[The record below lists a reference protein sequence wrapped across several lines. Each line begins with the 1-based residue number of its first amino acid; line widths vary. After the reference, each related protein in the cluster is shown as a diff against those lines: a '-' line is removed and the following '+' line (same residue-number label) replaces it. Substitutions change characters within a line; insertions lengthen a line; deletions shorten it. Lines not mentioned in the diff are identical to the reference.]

1 MIGAG
6 ARIVSTANMNDAC
19 IFCRIAN
26 GQIPAKLAHED
37 DRTVAFHDIDPRAP
51 VHVLIIPRQ
60 HIAAVDQLADG
71 DVDLVG
77 GMFLVA
83 RQLARELGVA
93 DSGYRLVVNSGADA
107 GQSVDH
113 LHMHLLGGRPLK
125 WPPG

>member
-1 MIGAG
+1 MIGVG

-60 HIAAVDQLADG
+60 HIAGVDHLDTT

>member
-1 MIGAG
+1 MIGVG

-60 HIAAVDQLADG
+60 HIAGVDHLDAA

-77 GMFLVA
+77 GMFRVA

-93 DSGYRLVVNSGADA
+93 DSGYRLVVNSGPDA